1 MSSNVQAVVV
11 PLVLLLVVF
20 GPFYL
25 NIRRAKTRVSYWRP
39 GSSYWFLR
47 SSGLRGVKARATQ
60 VWMRD
65 LGYEEPEALM
75 IAACQG
81 RARTMSFIGAF
92 SLLAIL
98 GLVFGA

>member
-1 MSSNVQAVVV
+1 MSPNVQAVVV
-11 PLVLLLVVF
+11 PLAVLLVVF

-25 NIRRAKTRVSYWRP
+25 NIQRAKKRVSYWRP

-60 VWMRD
+60 IWVKD
-65 LGYEEPEALM
+65 LGYEEPEALV

-81 RARTMSFIGAF
+81 RARTMSFIGSF
-92 SLLAIL
+92 SLLAIP
-98 GLVFGA
+98 GLVFGP